1 VDLKISILSFD
12 FFKKGFYIFFQGM
25 LRVYRVLENA
35 QSIENSLIFK
45 NILKMEREECLLRIY
60 IIRGIDLQSKDSNGK
75 VNKFC

>member
-1 VDLKISILSFD
+1 
-12 FFKKGFYIFFQGM
+12 M